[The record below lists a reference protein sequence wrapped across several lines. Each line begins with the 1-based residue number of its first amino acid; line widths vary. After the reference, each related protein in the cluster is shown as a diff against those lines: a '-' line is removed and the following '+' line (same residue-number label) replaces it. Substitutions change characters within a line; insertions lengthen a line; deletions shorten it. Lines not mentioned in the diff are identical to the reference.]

1 MISKDEVKKLIND
14 LFEEEALVLG
24 GLVALHDIEDELVWR
39 LARNLDLIRR
49 KTLSRINR
57 SGKID
62 SSEPSD
68 ERPNLKPHPAIE
80 HLLINI
86 RRGEK

>member
-1 MISKDEVKKLIND
+1 MISKDEAKKLINEV
-14 LFEEEALVLG
+14 FEEEALVLG
-24 GLVALHDIEDELVWR
+24 GLVAMHDIEDELVWR

-49 KTLSRINR
+49 KTLSRLNR
-57 SGKID
+57 SGD
-62 SSEPSD
+62 VETPESSN

-86 RRGEK
+86 RRGD

>member
-49 KTLSRINR
+49 KALSRLNE
-57 SGKID
+57 SKNTD
-62 SSEPSD
+62 ESESLD

-86 RRGEK
+86 RRSQQ

>member
-24 GLVALHDIEDELVWR
+24 GLVALHHIEDELVWR

-49 KTLSRINR
+49 KTLSRLDR
-57 SGKID
+57 SGE
-62 SSEPSD
+62 SESCEPTD

-86 RRGEK
+86 RRSE

>member
-57 SGKID
+57 SGEID

-86 RRGEK
+86 RRGD

>member
-49 KTLSRINR
+49 KTLSRLNR
-57 SGKID
+57 SGDVD
-62 SSEPSD
+62 SSEPAA

-80 HLLINI
+80 HLLLNI
-86 RRGEK
+86 RRSE

>member
-1 MISKDEVKKLIND
+1 MIGKDEVKKLIND

>member
-1 MISKDEVKKLIND
+1 MISKDDAKKLIND

-24 GLVALHDIEDELVWR
+24 GLVALHDIEDELIWR

-49 KTLSRINR
+49 KTLSRLNR
-57 SGKID
+57 SGDVD
-62 SSEPSD
+62 SSEPAA

-86 RRGEK
+86 RRSE

>member
-39 LARNLDLIRR
+39 LARNLDLIRCKALNR
-49 KTLSRINR
+49 LDR
-57 SGKID
+57 SGDID
-62 SSEPSD
+62 NPEPSD

-86 RRGEK
+86 RRSQQ

>member
-1 MISKDEVKKLIND
+1 MISKDEAKKLIND

-24 GLVALHDIEDELVWR
+24 GLVALHDIEDELIWR

-49 KTLSRINR
+49 KTLSRLNR
-57 SGKID
+57 SGDVD
-62 SSEPSD
+62 SSEPAA

-80 HLLINI
+80 HLLLNI
-86 RRGEK
+86 RRSE

>member
-49 KTLSRINR
+49 KTLSRLDR
-57 SGKID
+57 SGDVD
-62 SSEPSD
+62 SSEPST

-86 RRGEK
+86 RRGD